1 MPKGVEHVT
10 LKPLVVVIELVLQP
24 LMPKGVEHSKEN
36 WDYYNGLDS
45 SSTSDA
51 ERR

>member
-10 LKPLVVVIELVLQP
+10 LKPLVVVIEFVLQP
-24 LMPKGVEHSKEN
+24 LMPKGVEHYLLRSFM
-36 WDYYNGLDS
+36 DVLSS